1 VQVKILRRPG
11 EQAYRSGTGEFYPKV
26 LDALELHYAP
36 NQALRISREELRELL
51 AALQSDLE
59 CRDGVIRLIEVP
71 EDE

>member
-1 VQVKILRRPG
+1 
-11 EQAYRSGTGEFYPKV
+11 V